1 MNDTSHFELARIEKE
16 VKEIEINWSKIAQKY
31 NLNSR
36 TLKQIINAWHNHA
49 VVDNLGYIW
58 LEIEGANCVLRIVKR
73 KKTRYV
79 IDNFVSEYDK
89 RVINGKTYIRGTAL
103 GKMIDE
109 NVQGARTSKK
119 RKYSKFSRD
128 LYQVIVDHEVCENI
142 RHYAH
147 EVKTSELRKMK
158 SKRVNFLVGSEYEG
172 KDELTLKP
180 LASHAHFSHIRSA
193 SLFPELALAV
203 WNGLLVNQ
211 DTHDIITRKNIQD
224 EKQLYGL
231 CKEKKWSIKWTKP
244 FTLGLAKRG
253 FKALIY

>member
-1 MNDTSHFELARIEKE
+1 MNDTAHFELARIEKE
-16 VKEIEINWSKIAQKY
+16 VKDIEINWSKIAQQY
-31 NLNSR
+31 NLNRR

-58 LEIEGANCVLRIVKR
+58 LEMEGANRVLRIVRR

-79 IDNFVSEYDK
+79 IDHFVSEYDK
-89 RVINGKTYIRGTAL
+89 RVINGKIYIRGTAL

-128 LYQVIVDHEVCENI
+128 LYQMIVDHEVCENI

-147 EVKTSELRKMK
+147 EVRSSELRKMK
-158 SKRVNFLVGSEYEG
+158 TKREKFLKGSKYEG

-180 LASHAHFSHIRSA
+180 LNPDAHFSHIRSA

-211 DTHDIITRKNIQD
+211 DTHDIITQKNIHD
-224 EKQLYGL
+224 EKQLYSL
-231 CKEKKWSIKWTKP
+231 CKERKWSVKWAEP
-244 FTLGLAKRG
+244 FKLGLVKRG
-253 FKALIY
+253 FKALIH